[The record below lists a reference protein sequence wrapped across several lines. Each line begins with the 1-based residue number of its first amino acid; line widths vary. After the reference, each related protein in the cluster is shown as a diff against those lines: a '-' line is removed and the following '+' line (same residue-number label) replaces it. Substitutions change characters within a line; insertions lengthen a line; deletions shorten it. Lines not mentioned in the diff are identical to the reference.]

1 MPQHGFMMRGL
12 VPIAHTLLSTYGDT
26 EKPSPTYS
34 TTTGISYQNS
44 EHIVRATDQDGVMKT
59 VNKAITFRGKAV
71 RMPRFPLQLFQH
83 TGTGNVTDYPDM
95 ETFVACLVL
104 PPAKLHEFYYRM
116 RVTWTVEFTNLIST
130 TDYGTIAKVKQ
141 NGVVS
146 YDANYSFAQSKTRL
160 DTQTDMV
167 DTTDVTI
174 KKIMEY

>member
-1 MPQHGFMMRGL
+1 
-12 VPIAHTLLSTYGDT
+12 
-26 EKPSPTYS
+26 
-34 TTTGISYQNS
+34 
-44 EHIVRATDQDGVMKT
+44 
-59 VNKAITFRGKAV
+59 
-71 RMPRFPLQLFQH
+71 MPRFPLQLFQH